1 MESLPL
7 MELSSLVKDIHA
19 KTREA
24 SQNTDLDMRGFLR
37 IGKTLQI
44 IQSDLVNNPPTPSPP
59 LQKNKKQKQKQNK
72 KQKKPQTTEI
82 DERIKKGRKKLK
94 KVKSDPTYSEEE
106 RQLYKDR
113 LDDLNTKKQARLEI
127 LSQSQKDLQA
137 LVVRIKQTLEKILDK
152 NTSLGERNRTLL
164 RNQGCTIVS
173 VLTALSMT
181 ISAIVL
187 AIWRRKRRRRRFS
200 IKK

>member
-44 IQSDLVNNPPTPSPP
+44 IQSDLVNNPHLPPSPP
-59 LQKNKKQKQKQNK
+59 LQKKNKKK

-82 DERIKKGRKKLK
+82 DERINKGA
-94 KVKSDPTYSEEE
+94 KS
-106 RQLYKDR
+106 
-113 LDDLNTKKQARLEI
+113 
-127 LSQSQKDLQA
+127 
-137 LVVRIKQTLEKILDK
+137 
-152 NTSLGERNRTLL
+152 
-164 RNQGCTIVS
+164 
-173 VLTALSMT
+173 
-181 ISAIVL
+181 
-187 AIWRRKRRRRRFS
+187 
-200 IKK
+200 

>member
-44 IQSDLVNNPPTPSPP
+44 IQSDLVNNPPTPPLP

>member
-44 IQSDLVNNPPTPSPP
+44 IQSDLVNNPPPP
-59 LQKNKKQKQKQNK
+59 LQKKTKKKTKQNK

-82 DERIKKGRKKLK
+82 DERINKGA
-94 KVKSDPTYSEEE
+94 KS
-106 RQLYKDR
+106 
-113 LDDLNTKKQARLEI
+113 
-127 LSQSQKDLQA
+127 
-137 LVVRIKQTLEKILDK
+137 
-152 NTSLGERNRTLL
+152 
-164 RNQGCTIVS
+164 
-173 VLTALSMT
+173 
-181 ISAIVL
+181 
-187 AIWRRKRRRRRFS
+187 
-200 IKK
+200 

>member
-44 IQSDLVNNPPTPSPP
+44 IQSDLVNNPPPPP
-59 LQKNKKQKQKQNK
+59 LSKKNKTKQNK

-82 DERIKKGRKKLK
+82 DERINKGA
-94 KVKSDPTYSEEE
+94 KS
-106 RQLYKDR
+106 
-113 LDDLNTKKQARLEI
+113 
-127 LSQSQKDLQA
+127 
-137 LVVRIKQTLEKILDK
+137 
-152 NTSLGERNRTLL
+152 
-164 RNQGCTIVS
+164 
-173 VLTALSMT
+173 
-181 ISAIVL
+181 
-187 AIWRRKRRRRRFS
+187 
-200 IKK
+200 

>member
-44 IQSDLVNNPPTPSPP
+44 IQSDLVNNPHPPPP
-59 LQKNKKQKQKQNK
+59 LQKKTKTK

-82 DERIKKGRKKLK
+82 DERINKGA
-94 KVKSDPTYSEEE
+94 KS
-106 RQLYKDR
+106 
-113 LDDLNTKKQARLEI
+113 
-127 LSQSQKDLQA
+127 
-137 LVVRIKQTLEKILDK
+137 
-152 NTSLGERNRTLL
+152 
-164 RNQGCTIVS
+164 
-173 VLTALSMT
+173 
-181 ISAIVL
+181 
-187 AIWRRKRRRRRFS
+187 
-200 IKK
+200 